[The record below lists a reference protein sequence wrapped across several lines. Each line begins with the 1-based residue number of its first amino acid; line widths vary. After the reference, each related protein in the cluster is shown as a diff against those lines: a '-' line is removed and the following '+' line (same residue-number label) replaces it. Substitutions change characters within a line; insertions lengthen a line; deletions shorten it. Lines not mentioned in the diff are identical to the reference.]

1 MTAAERRPVL
11 DVQGFSLNF
20 SNLPDAPNVVD
31 RVSFLVHAGETLC
44 VVGESGC
51 GKSVTSLALMGLLPA
66 RPHVASRARRI
77 SRAWICSGCL
87 NANSPTFAATACR

>member
-51 GKSVTSLALMGLLPA
+51 GKSVTSLALMGLLASPPA
-66 RPHVASRARRI
+66 RRVAARRI
-77 SRAWICSGCL
+77 SRAWICSGCPS
-87 NANSPTFAATACR
+87 ANSPTFAATACR